1 MVHGWYRVAAVYL
14 SGVLAGIQF
23 MKFFTVRLSNTI
35 TIKEMKNGSFHIGA
49 GKPVFIDV

>member
-23 MKFFTVRLSNTI
+23 MNFFTLKLSLI
-35 TIKEMKNGSFHIGA
+35 TIREMKKGSFHTEA
-49 GKPVFIDV
+49 GKPVRS

>member
-23 MKFFTVRLSNTI
+23 MKFFYLKVVLN
-35 TIKEMKNGSFHIGA
+35 NNY
-49 GKPVFIDV
+49 

>member
-23 MKFFTVRLSNTI
+23 MNFFYLKVVLTI
-35 TIKEMKNGSFHIGA
+35 REMKKGSFHIGA
-49 GKPVFIDV
+49 GKPVRS